1 MAADGADA
9 TAGRVRRIGLL
20 IAGDETD
27 PVAKARISA
36 FTKAL
41 GDLGWTDGSNVRMD
55 LRWGGSDTYRIRAL
69 AQEVV
74 ALAILTHT
82 TVHQSRLPF

>member
-1 MAADGADA
+1 MKRRDFISLLGGAAAVWPL
-9 TAGRVRRIGLL
+9 TARTQQPDRVRRIGVLM
-20 IAGDETD
+20 AGDVTD

-36 FTKAL
+36 FTQAL

-69 AQEVV
+69 A
-74 ALAILTHT
+74 
-82 TVHQSRLPF
+82 